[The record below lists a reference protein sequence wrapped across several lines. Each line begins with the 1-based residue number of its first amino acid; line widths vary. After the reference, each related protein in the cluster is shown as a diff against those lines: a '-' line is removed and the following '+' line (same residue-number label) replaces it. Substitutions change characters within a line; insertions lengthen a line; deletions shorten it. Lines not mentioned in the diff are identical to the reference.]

1 VLVARKVTSMKVI
14 TAVIAAAEGAEV
26 NVSATCQMAGV
37 SRKTFYKWLAR
48 YRAEGLAGLE
58 ERSRQPRRVP
68 HRVDPVIE
76 DAVVRWRKQLLEEG
90 LDHGPTTIQWH
101 LGRDADLAGRV
112 PSVAT
117 IYRILARRGQITA
130 QPTKRPRASWCR
142 FEAPAPNEWWQIDA
156 TDWVTAHG
164 VVRIFNIID
173 DHSRLAVRSRAVT
186 EATGAHAWTTF
197 CQAAATWGLPAGVL
211 SDNGLCFS
219 GRLRGIEVLFE
230 RNLRDVGV
238 RPFTGRPHHPQ
249 TTGKVE
255 RFQQTLKRWLR
266 RQPLAANL
274 TVLQQ
279 QLDAFCEIY
288 NHHRPHQGI
297 RRVTPIT
304 RWTATPPSR
313 PAQRG
318 LPRSAWPTQPHD
330 VVVRAVGTVRVE
342 TSRTFRIHIG
352 VEHNARR
359 ARIFIDNH
367 HATVFVNNTLVR
379 HLELDHTR
387 DYQPSGG
394 PRHRPRQPA

>member
-211 SDNGLCFS
+211 SDNGLSRVDCAAS
-219 GRLRGIEVLFE
+219 KCSLNATCATSACGPSPAAPTTPRPPARLNASNKPSNAGCAV
-230 RNLRDVGV
+230 NPSLR
-238 RPFTGRPHHPQ
+238 T
-249 TTGKVE
+249 
-255 RFQQTLKRWLR
+255 
-266 RQPLAANL
+266 
-274 TVLQQ
+274 
-279 QLDAFCEIY
+279 
-288 NHHRPHQGI
+288 
-297 RRVTPIT
+297 
-304 RWTATPPSR
+304 
-313 PAQRG
+313 
-318 LPRSAWPTQPHD
+318 
-330 VVVRAVGTVRVE
+330 
-342 TSRTFRIHIG
+342 
-352 VEHNARR
+352 
-359 ARIFIDNH
+359 
-367 HATVFVNNTLVR
+367 
-379 HLELDHTR
+379 
-387 DYQPSGG
+387 
-394 PRHRPRQPA
+394 